1 MACLN
6 CYPRTFTPNAVMV
19 ILYEEKTA
27 FSYPDITLEIFM
39 KDSLAYRGSI
49 LWNTAKFSEYRIW
62 NIVGMFIESFKI
74 L

>member
-1 MACLN
+1 MASLN

-49 LWNTAKFSEYRIW
+49 LWNTVNF
-62 NIVGMFIESFKI
+62 
-74 L
+74 